1 MLENLMAWLTGNL
14 SPSARIWTALAPA
27 IVACAYF
34 IGGLLVFC
42 IRCAFKGIP
51 RDEETLKRGNTGL
64 VGYFL
69 RHYFFWIIQPLWAV
83 ILRSGLPA
91 NALSMLSG
99 LLGISSGVAVA
110 AGRFALGGWLFLFA
124 GILDVMDGRIARTRK
139 EANPAGAALD
149 SVLDRY
155 VDSAMLMGLAWYY
168 RDTWVLLPALM
179 ALLGSSLVPYVRAK
193 GEGLGVNV
201 RDGAMQRLERVLFM
215 GAGTALSPILEAV
228 FWPEEKHPM
237 HWLAVVGLVFV
248 AVMSNVTA
256 LSRFRNLVKAL
267 APKRQEARSGKAI
280 IGLNALAGA
289 VATAVDFALVLA
301 LVEWVGM
308 LPAWATV
315 LGCGLG
321 AVVNYSIN
329 RVLTFK
335 SNGAVARQLARYSVV
350 SGTSALLNAGGVA
363 LLTLHPQLAYALGW
377 WLVRGVVYFAWNL
390 PLQRDY
396 VFNNDAATSE
406 DALMEQRP
414 HAA

>member
-1 MLENLMAWLTGNL
+1 VLDTLVAWITGNL
-14 SPSARIWTALAPA
+14 SPSARIWTALGPA
-27 IVACAYF
+27 ILACVYF
-34 IGGLLVFC
+34 LGGLVLFC

-51 RDEETLKRGNTGL
+51 RDEETLKRGSTVL
-64 VGYFL
+64 VGFFL
-69 RHYFFWIIQPLWAV
+69 RHYFFWVIQPLWAL

-99 LLGISSGVAVA
+99 LLGISAGVALA
-110 AGRFALGGWLFLFA
+110 AGRFALGGWLFLAA

-168 RDTWVLLPALM
+168 RDTWVLLPALL

-193 GEGLGVNV
+193 GEGLGVSV
-201 RDGAMQRLERVLFM
+201 RDGAMQRLERVLFL
-215 GAGTALSPILEAV
+215 GVGTALSPIIEAIW
-228 FWPEEKHPM
+228 FPEEKHPM

-248 AVMSNVTA
+248 AIMSNYTA
-256 LSRFRNLVKAL
+256 ITRFRTLVKTL

-280 IGLNALAGA
+280 LGLNAAAGA
-289 VATAVDFALVLA
+289 IATAVDFALVLA

-308 LPAWATV
+308 LPAWATI

-329 RVLTFK
+329 RVFTFK
-335 SNGAVARQLARYSVV
+335 SRGAVTRQMARYAVV
-350 SGTSALLNAGGVA
+350 SSTSALLNAGGVA
-363 LLTLHPQLAYALGW
+363 LMTLHPQLAYTVVW

-396 VFNNDAATSE
+396 VFNHSASSSDS
-406 DALMEQRP
+406 LLEQRP

>member
-1 MLENLMAWLTGNL
+1 MLENLVAWLTGNL

-27 IVACAYF
+27 IIACAYF
-34 IGGLLVFC
+34 IGGLLLFC
-42 IRCAFKGIP
+42 VRCAIKGIP
-51 RDEETLKRGNTGL
+51 RDEETLKRGSTVL
-64 VGYFL
+64 VGFFL
-69 RHYFFWIIQPLWAV
+69 RHYFFWVIQPLWTV

-99 LLGISSGVAVA
+99 LLGVSSGVAVA
-110 AGRFALGGWLFLFA
+110 AGRFALGGWLFLGA

-168 RDTWVLLPALM
+168 RGTWVLLPALM

-201 RDGAMQRLERVLFM
+201 RDGAMQRLERVLFL

-228 FWPEEKHPM
+228 FWPEVKHPM

-256 LSRFRNLVKAL
+256 LSRFRNLVQAL

-335 SNGAVARQLARYSVV
+335 STGAVARQLARYSVV

-396 VFNNDAATSE
+396 VFNDAASE

>member
-1 MLENLMAWLTGNL
+1 MLENLMAWLSGNL

-27 IVACAYF
+27 ILACAYF
-34 IGGLLVFC
+34 LGGLLLFC

-51 RDEETLKRGNTGL
+51 RDEETLKRGSTVL
-64 VGYFL
+64 VGFFL
-69 RHYFFWIIQPLWAV
+69 RHYFFWVIQPLWTV

-99 LLGISSGVAVA
+99 LLGISAGVALA
-110 AGRFALGGWLFLFA
+110 AGRFALGGWLFLAA

-193 GEGLGVNV
+193 GEGLGVSV
-201 RDGAMQRLERVLFM
+201 RDGAMQRLERVLFL
-215 GAGTALSPILEAV
+215 GVGTALSPILEAI

-248 AVMSNVTA
+248 SIMSNYTA
-256 LSRFRNLVKAL
+256 ITRFRNLVKAL
-267 APKRQEARSGKAI
+267 APKRQEARSEKAI
-280 IGLNALAGA
+280 YGLNAVAGA
-289 VATAVDFALVLA
+289 VATAADFALVLV
-301 LVEWVGM
+301 LVEWLSV

-315 LGCGLG
+315 VGSVLG

-335 SNGAVARQLARYSVV
+335 STAAVSRQLARYAVV

-363 LLTLHPQLAYALGW
+363 LFTLHPQLPYALGW

-396 VFNNDAATSE
+396 VFNDNASP
-406 DALMEQRP
+406 DALLEQRP

>member
-1 MLENLMAWLTGNL
+1 MLENLVAWLTGNL

-27 IVACAYF
+27 ILACAYF
-34 IGGLLVFC
+34 LGGLLIFC
-42 IRCAFKGIP
+42 IRCAFKGVP
-51 RDEETLKRGNTGL
+51 RDEETLKRGSTVL
-64 VGYFL
+64 VGFFL
-69 RHYFFWIIQPLWAV
+69 RHYFFWVIQPLWAL

-110 AGRFALGGWLFLFA
+110 AGRFALGGWLFLAA

-168 RDTWVLLPALM
+168 RDTWVLLPALG

-193 GEGLGVNV
+193 GEGLGVSV
-201 RDGAMQRLERVLFM
+201 RDGAMQRLERVLFL
-215 GAGTALSPILEAV
+215 GVGTALSPILEAV
-228 FWPEEKHPM
+228 FWPEQKHPM
-237 HWLAVVGLVFV
+237 HWMAVVGLVFV
-248 AVMSNVTA
+248 AIMSNLTA
-256 LSRFRNLVKAL
+256 ISRFRNLVKAL
-267 APKRQEARSGKAI
+267 APKRQEARSEKAI
-280 IGLNALAGA
+280 VGLNAAAGA
-289 VATAVDFALVLA
+289 IATAVDFALVLA
-301 LVEWVGM
+301 LVEWM
-308 LPAWATV
+308 NLLPAWATV
-315 LGCGLG
+315 LGALLG

-329 RVLTFK
+329 RVLTFR
-335 SNGAVARQLARYSVV
+335 STAAVGRQMVRYAVV

-363 LLTLHPQLAYALGW
+363 LLTLHPQLAYTFGW
-377 WLVRGVVYFAWNL
+377 WAVRGVVYFAWNL

-396 VFNNDAATSE
+396 VFNDTATA

>member
-1 MLENLMAWLTGNL
+1 VLENLVAWLTGNL

-27 IVACAYF
+27 IIACAYF
-34 IGGLLVFC
+34 IGGLLLFC
-42 IRCAFKGIP
+42 VRCAIKGIP
-51 RDEETLKRGNTGL
+51 RDEETLKRGSTVL
-64 VGYFL
+64 VGFFL
-69 RHYFFWIIQPLWAV
+69 RHYFFWVIQPLWTV

-99 LLGISSGVAVA
+99 LLGVSSGVAVA
-110 AGRFALGGWLFLFA
+110 AGRFALGGWLFLGA

-168 RDTWVLLPALM
+168 RGTWVLLPALM

-201 RDGAMQRLERVLFM
+201 RDGAMQRLERVLFL

-228 FWPEEKHPM
+228 FWPEVKHPM

-248 AVMSNVTA
+248 AIMSNVTA
-256 LSRFRNLVKAL
+256 LSRFRNLVQAL

-301 LVEWVGM
+301 LVEWAGM

-335 SNGAVARQLARYSVV
+335 STGAVARQLARYSVV

-396 VFNNDAATSE
+396 VFNDAASE

>member
-1 MLENLMAWLTGNL
+1 MLENLVAWLTGNL

-27 IVACAYF
+27 ILACAYF
-34 IGGLLVFC
+34 LGGLVIFC
-42 IRCAFKGIP
+42 IRCAFKGVP
-51 RDEETLKRGNTGL
+51 RDEETLKRGSTVL
-64 VGYFL
+64 VGFFL
-69 RHYFFWIIQPLWAV
+69 RHYFFWVIQPLWAV

-110 AGRFALGGWLFLFA
+110 AGRFALGGWLFLAA

-168 RDTWVLLPALM
+168 RDTWVLLPALG

-193 GEGLGVNV
+193 GEGLGVSV
-201 RDGAMQRLERVLFM
+201 RDGAMQRLERVLFL
-215 GAGTALSPILEAV
+215 GVGTALSPILEAV

-248 AVMSNVTA
+248 AIMSNLTA
-256 LSRFRNLVKAL
+256 ISRFRNLVKAL
-267 APKRQEARSGKAI
+267 APKRQEARSEKAI
-280 IGLNALAGA
+280 VGLNAAAGA
-289 VATAVDFALVLA
+289 IATAVDFALVLA
-301 LVEWVGM
+301 LVEWM
-308 LPAWATV
+308 NLLPAWATV
-315 LGCGLG
+315 LGALLG

-329 RVLTFK
+329 RVLTFR
-335 SNGAVARQLARYSVV
+335 STAAVGRQMVRYAVV

-363 LLTLHPQLAYALGW
+363 LLTLHPQLAYTLGW

-396 VFNNDAATSE
+396 VFNDTTSNNDT
-406 DALMEQRP
+406 LLEQRP

>member
-1 MLENLMAWLTGNL
+1 MLENLVAWLTGNL

-27 IVACAYF
+27 ILACAYF
-34 IGGLLVFC
+34 LGGLLIFC
-42 IRCAFKGIP
+42 IRCAFKGVP
-51 RDEETLKRGNTGL
+51 RDEETLKRGSTVL
-64 VGYFL
+64 VGFFL
-69 RHYFFWIIQPLWAV
+69 RHYFFWVIQPLWAV

-110 AGRFALGGWLFLFA
+110 AGRFALGGWLFLAA

-168 RDTWVLLPALM
+168 RDTWVLLPALG

-193 GEGLGVNV
+193 GEGLGVSV
-201 RDGAMQRLERVLFM
+201 RDGAMQRLERVLFL
-215 GAGTALSPILEAV
+215 GVGTALSPILEAV
-228 FWPEEKHPM
+228 FWPEQKHPM

-248 AVMSNVTA
+248 AVMSNLTA
-256 LSRFRNLVKAL
+256 ISRFRNLVKAL
-267 APKRQEARSGKAI
+267 APKRQEARSEKAI
-280 IGLNALAGA
+280 VGLNAAAGA
-289 VATAVDFALVLA
+289 IATAVDFALVLA
-301 LVEWVGM
+301 LVEWM
-308 LPAWATV
+308 DLLPAWATV
-315 LGCGLG
+315 LGALLG

-329 RVLTFK
+329 RVLTFR
-335 SNGAVARQLARYSVV
+335 STAAVGRQMVRYAVV

-363 LLTLHPQLAYALGW
+363 LLTLHPQLAYTLGW

-396 VFNNDAATSE
+396 VFNDTASNNDT
-406 DALMEQRP
+406 LLEQRP

>member
-27 IVACAYF
+27 ILACAYF
-34 IGGLLVFC
+34 LGGLLLFC
-42 IRCAFKGIP
+42 VRCAFKGIP
-51 RDEETLKRGNTGL
+51 RDEETLKRGSTVL
-64 VGYFL
+64 VGFFL
-69 RHYFFWIIQPLWAV
+69 RHYFFWVIQPLWTV

-99 LLGISSGVAVA
+99 LLGISAGVALA

-168 RDTWVLLPALM
+168 RDTWVLLPALL

-193 GEGLGVNV
+193 GEGLGVSV
-201 RDGAMQRLERVLFM
+201 RDGAMQRLERVLFL
-215 GAGTALSPILEAV
+215 GVGTALSPILEAV

-248 AVMSNVTA
+248 SIMSNYTA
-256 LSRFRNLVKAL
+256 ITRFRNLVKAL
-267 APKRQEARSGKAI
+267 APKRQEARSEKAI
-280 IGLNALAGA
+280 LGLNAVAGA
-289 VATAVDFALVLA
+289 VATAADFALVLV
-301 LVEWVGM
+301 LVEWLGM

-315 LGCGLG
+315 VGSVLG

-329 RVLTFK
+329 RVFTFR
-335 SNGAVARQLARYSVV
+335 SNGALARQMARYAVV

-363 LLTLHPQLAYALGW
+363 LFTLHPQLPYALGW

-396 VFNNDAATSE
+396 VFNDNAST